1 MKTIF
6 LIAGESSSGKDSLVS
21 QLCNETGLNQLVSY
35 TTRPRRQGEGDT
47 HIFIIEEEFDQ
58 YKNSIVAYT
67 EINNY
72 KYFCTVQQLYE
83 SDFYVIDP
91 IGIRYLKEK
100 VSNTDIRFITIYIN
114 VPFQI
119 RKHRA
124 LDIRKDDPK
133 VYISRHQS
141 EFDQFLNFK
150 ACADFDYAISN
161 IDFDK
166 AYKVLKSIIKI
177 ELDGDIND

>member
-21 QLCNETGLNQLVSY
+21 KLCNETGLNQLISFS
-35 TTRPRRQGEGDT
+35 TRPRRDGEGDT
-47 HIFIIEEEFDQ
+47 HIFITEEEFGK
-58 YKNSIVAYT
+58 YKDSIVAYT

-72 KYFCTVQQLYE
+72 KYFCTMQQLYE
-83 SDFYVIDP
+83 SDCYLIDP
-91 IGIRYLKEK
+91 IGIRHLKEK

-114 VPFQI
+114 VPFEI
-119 RKHRA
+119 RKERA
-124 LDIRKDDPK
+124 LKIRKDDPK

-150 ACADFDYAISN
+150 AHANFDYAISN

-166 AYKVLKSIIKI
+166 AYKALKSIIEI
-177 ELDGDIND
+177 ES